1 MHHLYIGVDVGSGS
15 ARAGLFDAAG
25 KKLAQAVSPIKHF
38 HPAPDFVEQSS
49 SDIWEQ
55 VCKVVNAVINESD
68 IPPEQVR
75 GIGFDATCS
84 LVSVDADN
92 RPVTVSPTGIDDQNI
107 IMWMDHRAMAEAAEI
122 NQTDSDVLQY
132 VGGEVSPEMELPK
145 LKWLKRH
152 LPEQYQRAAKFF
164 DLADYLVYR
173 SSGQD
178 IRSVC
183 TKVCKWT
190 YLAHK
195 KSWDMSL
202 LEQLDLAD
210 LIADEKIGDKIVDL
224 GSSAGQLTET
234 AASELGLT
242 TQTTVAVG
250 IIDAHAGGVG
260 IIGDKPESTLAI
272 IGGTSSCHM
281 AVSKEP
287 VFVDG
292 VWGPYWGAMV
302 PGTWLSEGGQSAAG
316 SLIDHVI
323 RDSVFYPELM
333 KMAEEQKRSHY
344 EILNDEVACLEA
356 ENPTFSAHFHL
367 LGYHHGNRSPRANPY
382 LKGMVSGLSINK
394 DLTELARIYMAAIQ
408 SVSYGTRHIIESM
421 NRAGHKITRI
431 HMCGGGTKNPL
442 WLREHANVTGCEIVL
457 ASEDEAVILGSA
469 MLAATAC
476 GDFTDLADAMAA
488 MSSKGQVITPDSTTR
503 AFHDAKYEVFL
514 EMYEDQM
521 KYKAM
526 MRDF

>member
-1 MHHLYIGVDVGSGS
+1 MQHLYVGVDVGSGS

-25 KKLAQAVSPIKHF
+25 NKLAQAVSPIKQF
-38 HPAPDFVEQSS
+38 RPAPDFVEQSS
-49 SDIWEQ
+49 SDIWAQ
-55 VCKVVNAVINESD
+55 VCKVVNSIVSESNAK
-68 IPPEQVR
+68 PEQIK

-84 LVSVDADN
+84 LVSIDADDQ
-92 RPVTVSPTGIDDQNI
+92 PVTVSPTGSNDQNI
-107 IMWMDHRAMAEAAEI
+107 IMWMDHRAMVETAEI
-122 NQTDSDVLQY
+122 NQTGSEVLQY

-173 SSGQD
+173 SSGKD
-178 IRSVC
+178 VRSVC

-202 LEQLDLAD
+202 LEQLELDD
-210 LIADEKIGDKIVDL
+210 LITGEKIGDQIVDL
-224 GSSAGQLTET
+224 GSSAGHLTET
-234 AASELGLT
+234 AAAELGLT
-242 TQTTVAVG
+242 TNTTVAVG

-260 IIGDKPESTLAI
+260 IIGDQPESTLAI

-302 PGTWLSEGGQSAAG
+302 PGTWLREGGQSAAG

-323 RDSVFYPELM
+323 KDSAFYPELM
-333 KMAEEQKRSHY
+333 QMAEEQGRSHY
-344 EILNDEVACLEA
+344 EILNEEVARLES
-356 ENPTFSAHFHL
+356 EDPHFSAQFHL
-367 LGYHHGNRSPRANPY
+367 LGYHHGNRSPRANPH

-394 DLTELARIYMAAIQ
+394 DLTELARIYLAAIQ
-408 SVSYGTRHIIESM
+408 SVSYGTRHIIEAM
-421 NRAGHKITRI
+421 NNAGHQITRI

-442 WLREHANVTGCEIVL
+442 WLREHANVTGCDIVL
-457 ASEDEAVILGSA
+457 GAEDEAVILGSA

-476 GDFTDLADAMAA
+476 GDFNDLTQAMAE
-488 MSSKGQVITPDSTTR
+488 MSSQGQIIKPDSNTK
-503 AFHDAKYEVFL
+503 AFHDAKYRVFH

-526 MRDF
+526 MKEF

>member
-1 MHHLYIGVDVGSGS
+1 MQHLYVGVDIGSGS
-15 ARAGLFDAAG
+15 ARAALFTATG
-25 KKLAQAVSPIKHF
+25 QRLALAVSPIKQF
-38 HPAPDFVEQSS
+38 RPAPDFVEQSS
-49 SDIWEQ
+49 SDIWTQ
-55 VCKVVNAVINESD
+55 VCKVVNSVIRESGVK
-68 IPPEQVR
+68 PEQVK

-84 LVSVDADN
+84 LVSIDGNDQ
-92 RPVTVSPTGIDDQNI
+92 PVSVSPTGADNQNI

-122 NQTDSDVLQY
+122 NQTDSEVLQY

-145 LKWLKRH
+145 LKWLKNH
-152 LPEQYQRAAKFF
+152 LPEQYNRAAKFF
-164 DLADYLVYR
+164 DLADYLVYCA
-173 SSGQD
+173 SGKD

-195 KSWDMSL
+195 KSWDISL
-202 LEQLDLAD
+202 LEQLGLGD
-210 LIADEKIGDKIVDL
+210 LITGEKVGDQIVDL
-224 GSSAGQLTET
+224 GSPAGQLTDV
-234 AASELGLT
+234 AAAELGLT
-242 TQTTVAVG
+242 TKTTVAVG

-260 IIGDKPESTLAI
+260 VIGDKPESTLAI

-287 VFVDG
+287 VFVNG

-323 RDSVFYPELM
+323 KDSAFYPELM
-333 KMAEEQKRSHY
+333 KMAEEQVRSHY
-344 EILNDEVACLEA
+344 DILNEEVMRLEDEDPHFMA
-356 ENPTFSAHFHL
+356 NFHL
-367 LGYHHGNRSPRANPY
+367 LGYHHGNRSPRANPH
-382 LKGMVSGLSINK
+382 LKGMVSGLSMNK
-394 DLTELARIYMAAIQ
+394 NLSELARVYLAAIQ
-408 SVSYGTRHIIESM
+408 SVSYGTRHIIEAM
-421 NRAGHKITRI
+421 NSAGHQITRI

-457 ASEDEAVILGSA
+457 GAEEEAVLLGSA

-476 GDFTDLADAMAA
+476 GDFSDLKAAMAA
-488 MSSKGQVITPDSTTR
+488 MSSKGQVIKPDNRTK
-503 AFHDAKYEVFL
+503 AFHDAKYRVFH

-521 KYKAM
+521 KYQAM
-526 MRDF
+526 MNNF